1 MTQPS
6 QVIHSLPVSFDSYI
20 RHGWRLVAI
29 PPGSKGPNTQ
39 GWNKIENTINDSTQ
53 VPHGYGVG
61 LAHAYSGTCAIDI
74 DNWDAAESLFKNNGV
89 DLGNLYNALDAVTIE
104 SGRQSR
110 GKLLYTMP
118 FGLVLPSK
126 KISYTDSDGVR
137 QVAYELRCASNN
149 GLSLQDVL
157 PPTLHP
163 LTNRPYQ
170 WGGRGRWDSLPM
182 LPDEL
187 LGLWQDL
194 TKQDS
199 ERIITTDTMAAS
211 WDEIRSALETI
222 PAECSRE
229 EWLTVGMALH
239 YAGSQIDQ
247 GSQALEIFHQWS
259 ATAPTKYKGPR
270 DIEVVWRSFKAD
282 SGIKTGSLFHIAFRH
297 GFTRPIPDVTE
308 LFKAVKTDTPANVT
322 ANMRIP
328 PPAMDM
334 NLWPEILRTR
344 AMEVSES
351 VGCDPLVPLFA
362 GLATVCAAVD
372 SRTRLELMPGYEVP
386 PVLWLMTIG
395 DPADKKTPGA
405 RPMMGVLQQL
415 EKEDR
420 QRYNR
425 ALLEWEALD
434 NIYQQSRKSYMTAA
448 QQNTE
453 TIMTGK
459 LDHETL
465 PPVAH
470 EPPPKPIEV
479 KLVVN
484 DITSQKLVRIVA
496 DRPQGVMCH
505 LDEMASWVAKLTDPR
520 SGEDRS
526 CWTKS
531 YEGDS
536 YAMDRVGVEN
546 TIYAQNM
553 AVSIYGNIQPAVYRA
568 KLRQMSDDGL
578 LQRFIPAVL
587 SMEHTKRGE
596 PIPDMFSTRH
606 QWEMKI
612 RELFALPTMTYRL
625 DSESYHM
632 FRDFQLWYERVKRD
646 ERLLCADQVFMQ
658 AFGKLEG
665 TTGRLILVMH
675 LLNAPYERLIPAY
688 TTRNAINIV
697 KSYLVPA
704 YRYSLGDTGGLLD
717 DGIERFLA
725 DRIVQLSGNTD
736 YVTLGELK
744 KYCHK
749 RLADVPRHQWSQLV
763 IDAMEPLEQAQWVSV
778 VNDHRDR
785 KSWAINP
792 YLAKQYEAQ
801 RLEIIKAKQ
810 RRQDDSR
817 AIVLAAGKY
826 TPRSFAKG
834 YDPKTMDDREY
845 PA

>member
-1 MTQPS
+1 MTQPN

-29 PPGSKGPNTQ
+29 PPGSKGPSTPA
-39 GWNKIENTINDSTQ
+39 WNRIENTITDSTQ
-53 VPHGYGVG
+53 VPQGYGVG

-74 DNWDAAESLFKNNGV
+74 DNWEAAEGLLKSRGV
-89 DLGNLYNALDAVTIE
+89 DLTALYSALDAVTIE

-126 KISYTDSDGVR
+126 KISYTDAEGTR
-137 QVAYELRCASNN
+137 QVAYELRCASTN

-157 PPTLHP
+157 PPTTHP
-163 LTNRPYQ
+163 ITLRPYQ
-170 WGGRGRWDSLPM
+170 WGGRGKWDNLPL
-182 LPDEL
+182 LPHEL
-187 LGLWQDL
+187 LALWQDL
-194 TKQDS
+194 TQQDS
-199 ERIITTDTMAAS
+199 ERVISTDTMAAS
-211 WDEIRSALETI
+211 WDEIRSALEAI

-239 YAGSQIDQ
+239 HAGSQVDQ
-247 GSQALEIFHQWS
+247 VHQAQEIFHHWS
-259 ATAPTKYKGPR
+259 STAKSKYKGPR

-282 SGIKTGSLFHIAFRH
+282 SGIKTGSLFHIAYQH
-297 GFTRPIPDVTE
+297 GFKRPTPDVTE
-308 LFKAVKTDTPANVT
+308 LFKASTPDTPIVVADG
-322 ANMRIP
+322 MRIP
-328 PPAMDM
+328 PPPMDM
-334 NLWPEILRTR
+334 ALWPDILRTR
-344 AMEVSES
+344 SMEVSES

-362 GLATVCAAVD
+362 GLATACAAID

-405 RPMMGVLQQL
+405 RPMMGVLSQI

-420 QRYNR
+420 TRYNR
-425 ALLEWEALD
+425 ELLQWEALD
-434 NIYQQSRKSYMTAA
+434 NIHQQSRKSYILSAG
-448 QQNTE
+448 QNTE
-453 TIMTGK
+453 TIISGQ

-465 PPVAH
+465 PPIAP
-470 EPPPKPIEV
+470 EPPPKPVDV

-496 DRPQGVMCH
+496 DRPRGVMCH

-536 YAMDRVGVEN
+536 YAMDRVGEAN
-546 TIYAQNM
+546 TIYASNM
-553 AVSIYGNIQPAVYRA
+553 AVSIYGNIQPAVFRE
-568 KLRQMSDDGL
+568 KLRQMSNDGL

-596 PIPDMFSTRH
+596 PIPDMFSTRS

-612 RELFALPTMTYRL
+612 REIYALPTMTYRL
-625 DSESYHM
+625 DSESYEL
-632 FRDFQLWYERVKRD
+632 FRDFQLWYEQTKRD
-646 ERLLCADQVFMQ
+646 ERLLAADQVFMQ

-665 TTGRLILVMH
+665 TCGRLILVNH
-675 LLNAPYERLIPAY
+675 ILTSPYTNLIPAY
-688 TTRNAINIV
+688 TTRNAINIA
-697 KSYLVPA
+697 KGYLVPA
-704 YRYSLGDTGGLLD
+704 YRYALGDTGGLLD
-717 DGIERFLA
+717 DGIEKFLA
-725 DRIVQLSGNTD
+725 DRMVQLSGNADT
-736 YVTLGELK
+736 VTMGELK
-744 KYCHK
+744 QACRK
-749 RLADVPRHQWSQLV
+749 RLASLPAYQVPQAIS
-763 IDAMEPLEQAQWVSV
+763 DAMEPLEAAQWVTL
-778 VNDHRDR
+778 VNDHKD
-785 KSWAINP
+785 KKTWAINP
-792 YLAKQYEAQ
+792 YLAVQYESR

-826 TPRSFAKG
+826 TPRSYAKG
-834 YDPKTMDDREY
+834 YDPKTMDTQVY